1 MAIVQVSDLKIGDTV
16 MLFGKVEPLTI
27 RGEVMGVKTDAV
39 SKNLALSSVFIL
51 GLGWLDLANFEEIEV
66 I

>member
-1 MAIVQVSDLKIGDTV
+1 MAVIQVSDLKIGDTV
-16 MLFGKVEPLTI
+16 MLFGKVEPLSI
-27 RGEVMGVKTDAV
+27 KGEVMGVKTNTV
-39 SKNLALSSVFIL
+39 SKSLALSSVFIL